1 MGHDDRPAGHRPE
14 GRGRLSTPDLDSSGF
29 ARSGPDG
36 TVAEEPRR
44 VDKPWGYELIWAH
57 TDLYVGKLLFV
68 KAGEALSLQFHE
80 EKDETLHLL
89 EGRLRL
95 EVGAGLDA
103 LAEQTLLEGQSIRIE
118 PGTLH
123 RITAETDCSILE
135 ASTPELDDVV
145 RVQDRYGRA
154 PGGSAGEPA
163 EPTPETPADGASSV
177 GGSEGA

>member
-1 MGHDDRPAGHRPE
+1 MGHDDRPAGDQRE

-36 TVAEEPRR
+36 TVAEDPRR
-44 VDKPWGYELIWAH
+44 VEKPWGYELIWAH

-103 LAEQTLLEGQSIRIE
+103 LTEQTLLEGQSIRIE

-123 RITAETDCSILE
+123 RITAETDCRILE
-135 ASTPELDDVV
+135 ASTAELDDVV

-154 PGGSAGEPA
+154 PGGSASDPA
-163 EPTPETPADGASSV
+163 EPMPETPADGASSV